1 MYKFGNYVEDHAY
14 SNIKGIEMAL
24 SDVGSGLGG
33 GHTGSTNLQDAV
45 PGVVKDNM
53 NIILIGAVL
62 YFLLGS

>member
-1 MYKFGNYVEDHAY
+1 MYKFGNYLEYHTY
-14 SNIKGIEMAL
+14 YNTKGIEMAL

-45 PGVVKDNM
+45 PGVVKNNM
-53 NIILIGAVL
+53 NLIVIGAVL